1 MKWIIAFII
10 MVTLCSCR
18 STQVQH
24 EYIEKEQHSFSALS
38 VDSVA
43 NTLSLSFDTLDI
55 WYASDSQSV
64 SMTEK
69 EKPSVYR
76 VRMVNGKVENRKEEV
91 ITQSVMDTTA
101 VVIHD
106 EVLKEKRPPPTDKA
120 AIFIVI
126 VIFALLIYLAYT
138 SRPRS

>member
-1 MKWIIAFII
+1 

-18 STQVQH
+18 STHVQH
-24 EYIEKEQHSFSALS
+24 EYIEKEQHTFSALS
-38 VDSVA
+38 IDSVA
-43 NTLSLSFDTLDI
+43 NTLSLSFDTLDV
-55 WYASDSQSV
+55 WYATDTQSV
-64 SMTEK
+64 CKTEK
-69 EKPSVYR
+69 EKPSVCR
-76 VRMVNGKVENRKEEV
+76 VRMVNGKVENKKEEV

-106 EVLKEKRPPPTDKA
+106 EVLKEKRPPPTDKT
-120 AIFIVI
+120 AIIMII